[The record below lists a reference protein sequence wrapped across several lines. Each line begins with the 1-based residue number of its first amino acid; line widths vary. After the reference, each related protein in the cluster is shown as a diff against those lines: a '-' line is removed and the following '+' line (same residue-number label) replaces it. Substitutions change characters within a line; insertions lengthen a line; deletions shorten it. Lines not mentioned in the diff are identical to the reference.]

1 MSDIILFAH
10 PTFGVL
16 GIMAAVWILV
26 EALNASEANQ
36 GRIRL
41 AAYAVTICFIAAW
54 ILGGFWYVNYY
65 YAEKAIILKGPWPFA
80 HTLFME
86 TKEHLFFIPLILVL
100 YLPIVAARKLA
111 SNAAARA
118 MVMVVSAFIILNGLA
133 IEGAGAIINYGAKV
147 AFIHTGQRGAE

>member
-16 GIMAAVWILV
+16 GILASVWILV

-41 AAYAVTICFIAAW
+41 AAYAVTACIVCAW

-80 HTLFME
+80 HSLFME
-86 TKEHLFFIPLILVL
+86 TKEHLFFIPLILAF
-100 YLPIVAARKLA
+100 YLPIVASRKLA
-111 SNAAARA
+111 SNATARA
-118 MVMVVSAFIILNGLA
+118 MVMTVAGFIVLNALA
-133 IEGAGAIINYGAKV
+133 IEGAGAIINHGAKV
-147 AFIHTGQRGAE
+147 TFIRSGVQGSE